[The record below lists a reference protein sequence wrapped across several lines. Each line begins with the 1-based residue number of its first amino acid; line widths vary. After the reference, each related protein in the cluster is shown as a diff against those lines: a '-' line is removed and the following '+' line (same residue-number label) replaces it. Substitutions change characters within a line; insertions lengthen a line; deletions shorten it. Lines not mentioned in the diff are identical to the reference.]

1 MCLFF
6 SKVSEIKD
14 KSLQYNCNPL
24 TAFIFRVKLVIS
36 GKIRGW
42 MQIFLVQESCCYAA
56 VRLLSPVRLSMHN
69 VFATLW
75 TAACQAPL
83 SLTISQSWLKFMF
96 IESVMLSNHFILC
109 CPFSCCP
116 QSFTASQHQGKTH
129 FLMSQ
134 LFASAGQSTF
144 KVDFL

>member
-6 SKVSEIKD
+6 SKVSEIED
-14 KSLQYNCNPL
+14 KSLRYNCNPV
-24 TAFIFRVKLVIS
+24 TAIIFRVKLVIS

-42 MQIFLVQESCCYAA
+42 IQIFLVQESCYAA
-56 VRLLSPVRLSMHN
+56 VRLLSHVQL
-69 VFATLW
+69 FATLW

-83 SLTISQSWLKFMF
+83 FLTFSQSWLKFMS

-109 CPFSCCP
+109 CPLSYCP
-116 QSFTASQHQGKTH
+116 QSFPASQHQGKTH

-134 LFASAGQSTF
+134 LFAHAGQSTF